1 MKRTFNRFLK
11 FIIIIVMM
19 LGFISCATVPREVVD
34 LSHTLGQDLS
44 AIQTSYRQLIETYF
58 ESLRKQAE
66 DFIQS
71 EWAPVYLKKF
81 IEKSEL
87 AANIQAL
94 PPGDTLKYLQVWT
107 NKAMERI
114 QNKKNELL
122 SPINDDEKKLLEE
135 VDVSFARLIN
145 ANSVITAHLNSI
157 RKVKELEDKALSGL
171 GLKDL
176 RDRIQDVGVKASK
189 KLQKA
194 IDAIKSSEDT
204 VDLLDKTKKEIIEK
218 IDSVTKEIKDDR
230 P

>member
-1 MKRTFNRFLK
+1 
-11 FIIIIVMM
+11 
-19 LGFISCATVPREVVD
+19 
-34 LSHTLGQDLS
+34 
-44 AIQTSYRQLIETYF
+44 
-58 ESLRKQAE
+58 
-66 DFIQS
+66 
-71 EWAPVYLKKF
+71 
-81 IEKSEL
+81 
-87 AANIQAL
+87 
-94 PPGDTLKYLQVWT
+94 
-107 NKAMERI
+107 MERI

-145 ANSVITAHLNSI
+145 ANSGITAHLNSI

-204 VDLLDKTKKEIIEK
+204 VDSLDKTKKEIIEK

>member
-11 FIIIIVMM
+11 IIIIIVMM

-94 PPGDTLKYLQVWT
+94 PPG
-107 NKAMERI
+107 
-114 QNKKNELL
+114 
-122 SPINDDEKKLLEE
+122 
-135 VDVSFARLIN
+135 
-145 ANSVITAHLNSI
+145 
-157 RKVKELEDKALSGL
+157 
-171 GLKDL
+171 
-176 RDRIQDVGVKASK
+176 
-189 KLQKA
+189 
-194 IDAIKSSEDT
+194 
-204 VDLLDKTKKEIIEK
+204 
-218 IDSVTKEIKDDR
+218 
-230 P
+230 